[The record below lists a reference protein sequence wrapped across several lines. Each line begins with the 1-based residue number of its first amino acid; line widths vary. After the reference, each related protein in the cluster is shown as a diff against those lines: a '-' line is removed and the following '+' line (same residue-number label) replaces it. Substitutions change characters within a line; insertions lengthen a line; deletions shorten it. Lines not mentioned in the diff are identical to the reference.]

1 MKIQRLA
8 IVLTIINLIILTF
21 NLTHQRP
28 VTATTDDI
36 APVLRGRKLEI
47 VDERGQIRA
56 RINVEPAV
64 KMPDGKTYPEAAV
77 FRLIDPNGRLRVKL
91 GADQDGSGLLLS
103 NDTQQPGIH
112 MLAKDSESF
121 LKLINKNG
129 REQVIKP

>member
-28 VTATTDDI
+28 VAADHV

-56 RINVEPAV
+56 RINVEPAT
-64 KMPDGKTYPEAAV
+64 KMPDGKTYPESAV